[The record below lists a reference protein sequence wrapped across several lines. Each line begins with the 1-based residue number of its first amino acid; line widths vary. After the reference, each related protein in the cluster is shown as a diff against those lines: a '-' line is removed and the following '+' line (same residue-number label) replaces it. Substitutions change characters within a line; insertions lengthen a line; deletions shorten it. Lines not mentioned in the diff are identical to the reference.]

1 MFDVKQLTAKVT
13 EATNAFVAA
22 LTGFVAEARNN
33 TAENRA
39 ALVAAIGNY
48 KQAVVDENTVVDLIV
63 ETGNTIAK
71 AGYVEQDET
80 ARQDEI
86 VDIADDILDAID
98 DYTTGVDLEVD
109 DDELE
114 DEDDEE
120 VEAE

>member
-13 EATNAFVAA
+13 EATNAFVEA

-33 TAENRA
+33 TTANRA

-48 KQAVVDENTVVDLIV
+48 KQEVADENTVVDLIV

-71 AGYVEQDET
+71 AGYAEQDET
-80 ARQDEI
+80 ARQDDI
-86 VDIADDILDAID
+86 VDIADDVLDAVD
-98 DYTTGVDLEVD
+98 DYTTGADLEVD
-109 DDELE
+109 DDNLE
-114 DEDDEE
+114 ADEEE

>member
-13 EATNAFVAA
+13 EATNAFVEV
-22 LTGFVAEARNN
+22 LTGFVVEARNN
-33 TAENRA
+33 TTANRA

-63 ETGNTIAK
+63 ETGNAIAK

-80 ARQDEI
+80 ARQDDI
-86 VDIADDILDAID
+86 VDVADDILDAID
-98 DYTTGVDLEVD
+98 DYTTGADLEVD
-109 DDELE
+109 DDSLE
-114 DEDDEE
+114 IDEEE

>member
-13 EATNAFVAA
+13 EATNAFVEA

-33 TAENRA
+33 TTANRA
-39 ALVAAIGNY
+39 ALVAAISNY
-48 KQAVVDENTVVDLIV
+48 KQAVADENTVVDLIV

-80 ARQDEI
+80 ARQDDI
-86 VDIADDILDAID
+86 VDVADDILDAID
-98 DYTTGVDLEVD
+98 DYTTGADLEVD
-109 DDELE
+109 DDNLDA
-114 DEDDEE
+114 DEEE

>member
-13 EATNAFVAA
+13 EATNAFVEV

-33 TAENRA
+33 TTANRA
-39 ALVAAIGNY
+39 ALVTAIGNY
-48 KQAVVDENTVVDLIV
+48 KQAVADENTVVDLIV

-80 ARQDEI
+80 ARQD
-86 VDIADDILDAID
+86 DILDAID
-98 DYTTGVDLEVD
+98 DYTTGADLEVD
-109 DDELE
+109 DDSLE
-114 DEDDEE
+114 DDEEE

>member
-13 EATNAFVAA
+13 EATNAFVEA

-33 TAENRA
+33 TTANRA
-39 ALVAAIGNY
+39 ALVAAISNY
-48 KQAVVDENTVVDLIV
+48 KQAVADENTVVNLIV

-80 ARQDEI
+80 ARQD
-86 VDIADDILDAID
+86 DILDVADDILDAID
-98 DYTTGVDLEVD
+98 DYTTGADLEVD
-109 DDELE
+109 DDSLE
-114 DEDDEE
+114 DDEEE

>member
-13 EATNAFVAA
+13 EATNAFIEA

-33 TAENRA
+33 TTANRA
-39 ALVAAIGNY
+39 ALVTAIGNY
-48 KQAVVDENTVVDLIV
+48 KQAVADENTVVDLIV

-80 ARQDEI
+80 ARQDDI
-86 VDIADDILDAID
+86 VDVADDILDAID
-98 DYTTGVDLEVD
+98 DYTTGADLEVD
-109 DDELE
+109 DDSLE
-114 DEDDEE
+114 ADEEE